1 MKRTLVYVAAVLL
14 PAAVLYLA
22 DRYHTEL
29 EIEIFDYQMWDWKK
43 REQYPE
49 RK

>member
-1 MKRTLVYVAAVLL
+1 MKRALVYVAAALL

-22 DRYHTEL
+22 DRYRTEL
-29 EIEIFDYQMWDWKK
+29 EIKIFDYQMRDWKK

>member
-1 MKRTLVYVAAVLL
+1 MKRTLVYVAAALL

-29 EIEIFDYQMWDWKK
+29 EIEIFD
-43 REQYPE
+43 
-49 RK
+49 

>member
-1 MKRTLVYVAAVLL
+1 MKRVLVYVAAALL

-29 EIEIFDYQMWDWKK
+29 EIEIFDYQMRDWKK